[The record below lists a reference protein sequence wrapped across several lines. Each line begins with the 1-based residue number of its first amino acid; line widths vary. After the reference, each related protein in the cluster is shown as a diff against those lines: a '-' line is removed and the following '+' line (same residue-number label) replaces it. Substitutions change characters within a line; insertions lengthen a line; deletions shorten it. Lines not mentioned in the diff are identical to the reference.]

1 MKPLTVLSG
10 AHGGESGNLIE
21 DETLF
26 EADKNY
32 IEKTLENKIP
42 KEKSEDIHKKNIIFD
57 VINVFSHAEGGE
69 VKSEK
74 LCEAIRKFE
83 PTTLVLG
90 YCYSSLSKIRQM
102 LDKEGIF
109 CHLFLQEDI
118 RMLTGRR

>member
-1 MKPLTVLSG
+1 MKPLIVLSG
-10 AHGGESGNLIE
+10 THGGESGNLIE
-21 DETLF
+21 DEDLF
-26 EADKNY
+26 EADKDY
-32 IEKTLENKIP
+32 IKTLAK
-42 KEKSEDIHKKNIIFD
+42 KKSEDIHKKNIIFD